1 MDTITIQ
8 TPAKINLTID
18 ILRKREDGYHELC
31 MVMQTVELSDKLTFT
46 QTENDEI
53 TVECDKPGIPCD
65 RSNLVYKAAKTLKDE
80 FNIKKGVNIRI
91 EKRIPAEA
99 GLAGGSTNAA
109 GTLAA
114 LRKIWELDI
123 PEQRFMEIAKSIG
136 ADVPYCTKGGTA
148 LAEGIGEKITRL
160 GKLPIYHVVL
170 IKPDFGISTA
180 WAFGQIDIKSIQQ
193 RPDNR
198 GMIDAVNRGDRSGI
212 ESRLSNAFES
222 AVFKQY
228 PELEGIKA
236 KLKKLGADAALMT
249 GSGPTMYGLFRS
261 EAKADAAYDYFKDLY
276 VEVYKTKTFNE

>member
-8 TPAKINLTID
+8 TPAKINLTLD

-65 RSNLVYKAAKTLKDE
+65 RSNLVFKAAKALKDE

-91 EKRIPAEA
+91 EKKIPAEA

-123 PEQRFMEIAKSIG
+123 PEERFMEIAKSIG

-148 LAEGIGEKITRL
+148 LAEGIGEKITSLR
-160 GKLPIYHVVL
+160 KLPLYHVVL
-170 IKPDFGISTA
+170 IKPNFGISTA
-180 WAFGQIDIKSIQQ
+180 WAFREIDIKSIHH
-193 RPDNR
+193 RPDNQ
-198 GMIDAVNRGDRSGI
+198 GMIDAILKGDREGI
-212 ESRLSNAFES
+212 ESRLANAFES
-222 AVFKQY
+222 AVFKQF

-236 KLKKLGADAALMT
+236 KLKELGADAALMS
-249 GSGPTMYGLFRS
+249 GSGPTVYGLFRS
-261 EAKADAAYDYFKDLY
+261 EANANVAFEYFKDIY
-276 VEVYKTKTFNE
+276 ADVYKTKTFNE